1 MPPSLAAEATWV
13 KITPATQSALESWWR
28 LRLFIAQTIHSQGV
42 RRGRAEGAPVAPPD
56 SNGLAVTELP
66 QYARERVSYRPWLN
80 GLCGHASVPFSRVA
94 SRWPFRVRF

>member
-28 LRLFIAQTIHSQGV
+28 LRLVIAQAIHSQGV
-42 RRGRAEGAPVAPPD
+42 RRGEAEGAVAPPD

-66 QYARERVSYRPWLN
+66 Q
-80 GLCGHASVPFSRVA
+80 
-94 SRWPFRVRF
+94 